1 MVELPPCVA
10 EASKLFNV
18 AQARIAEIMANGLPP
33 GQEQAGRV
41 GPMAIPIEWLPIFEN
56 MGIPA
61 AAIRTDTC
69 QNIIAGTWIY
79 SFQQEFFRWQQG
91 GYQPDVTYSVQL
103 PKSIKARRQQWA
115 PVVQAAAASNG
126 ISPALVDAVI
136 AVESRY
142 NPGAVSSAGAIGM
155 MQLMPGTASMLRV
168 NARDPVA
175 NIYGGTAYLAQLLR
189 RFNGDVPLS
198 LAAYNAGPA
207 SVSKYGYKIPPFA
220 ETKAYVPKVLSF
232 YNSFLAGN

>member
-10 EASKLFNV
+10 EASKLFDV
-18 AQARIAEIMANGLPP
+18 AQARIAEIMANGLPS
-33 GQEQAGRV
+33 GQEHEGRV
-41 GPMAIPIEWLPIFEN
+41 GPMGIPVEWLPIFEN

-61 AAIRTDTC
+61 NAVRNDVC
-69 QNIIAGTWIY
+69 QNIIAGTWVY
-79 SFQQEFFRWQQG
+79 SFQQEFVGWQQG
-91 GYQPDVTYSVQL
+91 AYQPQVLYSVQI
-103 PKSIKARRQQWA
+103 PKSIKAKRQQWA
-115 PVVQAAAASNG
+115 SVVQAAATYNG
-126 ISPALVDAVI
+126 INPALVDAVI

-142 NPGAVSSAGAIGM
+142 NPAAVSSAGAIGM
-155 MQLMPGTASMLRV
+155 MQLMPGTASQLGV

-189 RFNGDVPLS
+189 RFNGDVSLA

-220 ETKAYVPKVLSF
+220 ETKAYVPKVLGLYS
-232 YNSFLAGN
+232 SFLAGN